1 MLRLEIPLIASSDTA
16 VGAVNVSTAG
26 DFFQIELAEPI
37 EIPREATNITVSME
51 ESTVWWV
58 VPNILDS
65 TAGASQNNLMKIVDT
80 GVGSGVAGTFNLV
93 IPQGLY
99 DLSALNQT
107 IVRELASAGAGVTP
121 DPLITLSADDATQ
134 KVEITAHYIGI
145 SVDFTISNSFRDIL
159 GWGSVVL
166 GPTIAVLTTFLAP
179 NVAAFNVINYFLVHC
194 DVVTR
199 GVRYNNTYSQVLD
212 QVLIDVAPGS
222 QIISAKFR
230 PPEIPEPDLAGTIR
244 NTIRFWITD
253 DQLRSINTNDETW
266 SARIVIKYNMPPPES
281 SMMKKLLSVLTGIQ
295 KFLARFI

>member
-1 MLRLEIPLIASSDTA
+1 MLRIEIPLIASSDTA
-16 VGAVNVSTAG
+16 VGAVNVSTSG
-26 DFFQIELAEPI
+26 DSFQIELAEPI
-37 EIPREATNITVSME
+37 KIPREAINIIVSME

-80 GVGSGVAGTFNLV
+80 GADSGVPATYNLV

-99 DLSALNQT
+99 DLAALNQS
-107 IVRELASAGAGVTP
+107 ILRELANAGAPTSP
-121 DPLITLSADDATQ
+121 TLINMSADDATQ
-134 KVEITAHYIGI
+134 KVEITANYIGI
-145 SVDFTISNSFRDIL
+145 SIDFTIALSFRDIL

-166 GPTIAVLTTFLAP
+166 GPTIAKPTTFLAP
-179 NVAAFNVINYFLVHC
+179 NIAAFNTINYFLLHC
-194 DVVTR
+194 DLLTR

-244 NTIRFWITD
+244 NNIRFWITD
-253 DQLRSINTNDETW
+253 DQLQSINTNQETW
-266 SARIVIKYNMPPPES
+266 SARIVVKYNMPPKES
-281 SMMKKLLSVLTGIQ
+281 GVMKKLLNVLTGIQ
-295 KFLARFI
+295 EFLTKFI